1 MRVMLQLRPASP
13 LRLELEASLGAA
25 EPAPALP
32 AGFVLDAGFE
42 PTPIPTPQATEEG
55 ADPFSLTVPRTFA
68 TGADEVSHVVR
79 GTIPDGPEGARAIAE
94 ATAHPEVLG
103 VFSDP
108 AVETCLTCGG
118 DAPVGTSRDVARLL
132 GVSDL
137 TARGLDGRGVTL
149 AIVDTGV
156 NLAYLQSHGQ
166 NPTFNGRKSWRPSG
180 VTTRPGEHPVNHGTM
195 CAYDAGI
202 TAPAATLIDYA
213 VLLSQ
218 QHTTPVMA
226 GLLSDAVLA
235 FSKLLRVASAMPASR
250 RALVVSNSWGIFR
263 QDMDF
268 PVGHP
273 GNYSDNARHP
283 FNVIVAS
290 LEAAG
295 ADILF
300 AAGNC
305 GRECSD
311 GRCAFGAARSICGAN
326 SHPSV
331 LSVGGMDTK
340 RKRVGYSSQGP
351 GRLSDQKPDVLAFT
365 HYKGSEV
372 FGAGEAD
379 SGTSAAC
386 PTLAGL
392 IAAVRSGWKA
402 GTVSPA
408 QLRSL
413 VRRTAK
419 DIGRAGFD
427 YDNGFGAVDAA
438 ALVAALR
445 QASPAARATGA
456 PRRRRTTATR
466 RGRRAAR
473 A

>member
-13 LRLELEASLGAA
+13 LRLALEASIGDATP
-25 EPAPALP
+25 EPALP
-32 AGFVLDAGFE
+32 AGFVLDTSFA
-42 PTPIPTPQATEEG
+42 PTPIPAPRTAEEG

-68 TGADEVSHVVR
+68 TAPDEVTHVVR
-79 GTIPDGPEGARAIAE
+79 GTIPDGPDGARAIAE
-94 ATAHPEVLG
+94 ATAHPDVVG

-108 AVETCLTCGG
+108 TIETYLTCGG
-118 DAPVGTSRDVARLL
+118 DPPVGTNRDVARLL
-132 GVSDL
+132 RVADL
-137 TARGLDGRGVTL
+137 AARRLDGRGVTL

-156 NLAYLQSHGQ
+156 NIAYLQSHGQ
-166 NPTFNGRKSWRPSG
+166 NPTFNRRKSWKPSG
-180 VTTRPGEHPVNHGTM
+180 VPTRPGEHPVNHGTM

-202 TAPAATLIDYA
+202 AAPGATLIDHA

-235 FSKLLRVASAMPASR
+235 YSKLLRVAAAMPAAR
-250 RALVVSNSWGIFR
+250 RGLVVSNSWGIFR

-273 GNYSDNARHP
+273 GNYSDNPRHP
-283 FNVIVAS
+283 FNIIVAS
-290 LEAAG
+290 LDAAG

-305 GRECSD
+305 GRECPD

-331 LSVGGMDTK
+331 LSVAGMDTK
-340 RKRVGYSSQGP
+340 GKRVGYSSQGP
-351 GRLSDQKPDVLAFT
+351 GRLSEQKPDVLAYT

-372 FGAGEAD
+372 FGRGEAD

-392 IAAVRSGWKA
+392 IAAVRSGWSA
-402 GTVSPA
+402 GAVSPA

-413 VRRTAK
+413 LRRTAK

-445 QASPAARATGA
+445 AASPAARAAGST
-456 PRRRRTTATR
+456 RRRPKLVPSER
-466 RGRRAAR
+466 
-473 A
+473 

>member
-13 LRLELEASLGAA
+13 LGQALEASIGAA
-25 EPAPALP
+25 APQPALP
-32 AGFVLDAGFE
+32 VGFVLDTSFA
-42 PTPIPTPQATEEG
+42 PTPVPTPRTTEQG

-68 TGADEVSHVVR
+68 TAQDEVTRLVR

-94 ATAHPEVLG
+94 ATAHPDVLG

-108 AVETCLTCGG
+108 TIETCLTCGG
-118 DAPVGTSRDVARLL
+118 DPPVGTNRNVARLL
-132 GVSDL
+132 QVRDL
-137 TARGLDGRGVTL
+137 AAGRLDGRGVTL

-156 NLAYLQSHGQ
+156 NIAYLESRGQS
-166 NPTFNGRKSWRPSG
+166 PSFNRRKSWKPGG
-180 VTTRPGEHPVNHGTM
+180 VATRPGEHPVNHGTM

-202 TAPAATLIDYA
+202 AAPGATLIDYA

-218 QHTTPVMA
+218 QETTPVMA

-235 FSKLLRVASAMPASR
+235 YSKLMRVAQAMPASR

-263 QDMDF
+263 PEMDF

-273 GNYSDNARHP
+273 GNYSDNPRHP
-283 FNVIVAS
+283 FNVIVAG
-290 LEAAG
+290 LDAAG

-305 GRECSD
+305 GRECPD
-311 GRCAFGAARSICGAN
+311 GRCGFGAARSICGAN

-331 LSVGGMDTK
+331 LSVAGMDTK
-340 RKRVGYSSQGP
+340 GKRVGYSSQGP
-351 GRLSDQKPDVLAFT
+351 GRLSDQKPDVLAYT
-365 HYKGSEV
+365 HYKGSQV
-372 FGAGEAD
+372 FGRGEAD

-392 IAAVRSGWKA
+392 IAAVRSGWSA
-402 GTVSPA
+402 GTVPPA

-419 DIGRAGFD
+419 DVGRTGFD

-438 ALVAALR
+438 ALVSALR
-445 QASPAARATGA
+445 AATPTARATV
-456 PRRRRTTATR
+456 RTR
-466 RGRRAAR
+466 RGPKLVPSGR
-473 A
+473 